1 MLNEGLIATHTAT
14 VSTTHSTN
22 KTNHSPKPKTMK
34 KISTVFLLAVVLC
47 SVSLQAQ
54 NYTHFLSR
62 LSGTNRITI
71 NNVTYDKLGNVYVCG
86 WYKGSATVN
95 GNTYNSVLGESDGF
109 VAKADTLGNWK
120 WFVPVPENSD
130 NGQAYDVAVDSNYN
144 VFVVAVGDSSTKIL
158 GAVPTNG
165 VYGLDDDIS
174 LVFFKLSQT
183 GNTPNMQ
190 WVKGSQFVTL
200 VNSDHGANVEVDK
213 AQNIFVAAVHQSV
226 GSSSETVSFAGAKFD
241 YDIPNSGFVWKF
253 NTAGSILNKFE
264 TTGSCVQ
271 LMHDLEIDKNG
282 NVFFTGY
289 GETDANDEIEL
300 SASLVIKTVNNRSSY
315 GCPLLVKLNNNLQ
328 PQWAKAEWVKY
339 LSYYKN
345 ELALDTN
352 GKAYVFVTLSDSVQI
367 GTNYFDA
374 NAGYLK
380 QTVLYSYNA
389 NGTFNFLKKY
399 SNTGGDIESNSIAC
413 DAQNKMVIA
422 AHTYSTVPTF
432 EGVNI
437 GDRPFVARI
446 NPSNGNVLTVRT
458 SVNNNISP
466 NTVAVRKNNVL
477 LAGTHDDPDP
487 LQFNNSSLSI
497 AGLASGVGNL
507 GFVVEFGDSAL
518 TTGIEETPTLQV
530 KFGVY
535 PNPADAY
542 VNIEIDEHQTGS
554 LQYQIID
561 ITGRIV
567 LSGIADQQL
576 ISVNT
581 TSLSRGLYHVILLN
595 SSGKASKRLSIQ

>member
-1 MLNEGLIATHTAT
+1 
-14 VSTTHSTN
+14 
-22 KTNHSPKPKTMK
+22 MK
-34 KISTVFLLAVVLC
+34 KISTVFLLAALLC
-47 SVSLQAQ
+47 STGLQAQ

-95 GNTYNSVLGESDGF
+95 GNTYNSVLDESDGF
-109 VAKADTLGNWK
+109 VAKADTFGNWK
-120 WFVPVPENSD
+120 WFVPIAENSD
-130 NGQAYDVAVDSNYN
+130 NGQAYDVAVDTSFN
-144 VFVVAVGDSSTKIL
+144 VYVVAVGDSFTNVLGTKPDN
-158 GAVPTNG
+158 GA
-165 VYGLDDDIS
+165 YGLDEDIS
-174 LVFFKLSQT
+174 LVFFKLAQN
-183 GNTPNMQ
+183 GNTPSLQ
-190 WVKGSQFVTL
+190 WIKGSQFVTL

-213 AQNIFVAAVHQSV
+213 AQNIFVASVHQSL
-226 GSSSETVSFAGAKFD
+226 GSSSLTISLAGAKFD

-253 NTAGSILNKFE
+253 SPSGTILNKFE

-271 LMHDLEIDKNG
+271 LIHDLEIDKNG
-282 NVFFTGY
+282 NVFFSGY

-300 SASLVIKTVNNRSSY
+300 SASLTIKTTNNRSSY

-352 GKAYVFVTLSDSVQI
+352 GKAYIFVTLSDSVQI
-367 GTNYFDA
+367 GTNYFYA

-432 EGVNI
+432 EGVSI

-446 NPSNGNVLTVRT
+446 NPANGNVLNIRT
-458 SVNNNISP
+458 SVNDNISP
-466 NTVAVRKNNVL
+466 TTLAVRKNKVL
-477 LAGTHDDPDP
+477 LAGTHDNPDP
-487 LQFNNSSLSI
+487 LQFNNSPLSI
-497 AGLASGVGNL
+497 SGLASGVGNL
-507 GFVVEFGDSAL
+507 GFIVEFGDSAL
-518 TTGIEETPTLQV
+518 TTGIEETPTLNV

-535 PNPADAY
+535 PNPATQY
-542 VNIEIDEHQTGS
+542 VNIEIDEHETGS
-554 LQYQIID
+554 LQYHIID
-561 ITGRIV
+561 VTGRIV
-567 LSGIADQQL
+567 LSGIAEKQ
-576 ISVNT
+576 IVFVNT
-581 TSLSRGLYHVILLN
+581 QTLARGLYHVVLSN
-595 SSGKASKRLSIQ
+595 NSGKASKRLSIQ